1 MTMFDVI
8 LWPPLLVPF
17 AVSVV
22 ICFCAG
28 ALLRKIWIG
37 LFLAEIFSLIGFAF
51 IYVVGGS
58 LLNDALSIPTFL
70 SHFYFSL
77 QHALAFAFFSAP
89 VLAGYLI
96 REFLASKKIRTPRN
110 LT

>member
-1 MTMFDVI
+1 MFDVI
-8 LWPPLLVPF
+8 LWPPVLVPL

-37 LFLAEIFSLIGFAF
+37 LLLAEIFSLIGLVFM
-51 IYVVGGS
+51 YVVGGS
-58 LLNDALSIPTFL
+58 LLNDALSVPTFL

-77 QHALAFAFFSAP
+77 LHALAFALFSAA
-89 VLAGYLI
+89 VLAGYFM
-96 REFLASKKIRTPRN
+96 REFLASKKLGHRET
-110 LT
+110 